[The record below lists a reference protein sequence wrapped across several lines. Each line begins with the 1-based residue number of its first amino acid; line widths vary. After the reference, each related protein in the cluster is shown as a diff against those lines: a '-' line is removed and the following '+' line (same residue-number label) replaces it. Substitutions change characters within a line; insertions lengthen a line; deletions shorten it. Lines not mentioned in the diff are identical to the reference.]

1 VPSLDKKAPSFFE
14 GWARKN
20 NMIPVGRYT
29 FEEGDILV
37 ADSDEPFWG
46 SGEGGTMLKFFRT
59 GFAIFREQAWIA
71 STHDYFVSEM
81 GPLTKRGARDFRIK
95 EALEYGQKYLQ
106 QTADAGLYDDGRKES
121 FSKRPD

>member
-1 VPSLDKKAPSFFE
+1 
-14 GWARKN
+14 
-20 NMIPVGRYT
+20 MIPVGRYT